1 MPLRD
6 CARYWF
12 LPRILAL
19 LFVSAAISEAVS
31 AQTDELDQ
39 VRNLLLVSEAT
50 SVARDLSVSND
61 MFDQIAAVAVLADV
75 GDKAAIEFLAAG
87 LESTDFLYQRA
98 VVDTL
103 LSLRSADGVE
113 VLRRYMEAAEDL
125 GFLRYLMESLAS
137 HPLPAMISFLIE
149 ALDHYD
155 PVVKKFALQ
164 SLSQLHFENHDSR
177 IHLLENDAEEIVQ
190 VRAYAWNVLLD
201 SPHRRES
208 IERLLE
214 MSRLGSPEAKEVVA
228 VALGR
233 VDTPRTREALV
244 ELMSSNDE
252 RVALAALTSSAG
264 LRDEAAARELEWT
277 IVYGDGLHR
286 AAAASGLKRIDPVV
300 ASRVTENLMSC
311 YLLGPF
317 TGMRLVEAWAMIDA
331 DPSTVYGWGLSHED
345 EGVRMQSIWLIGQR
359 RDVEYLERVAI
370 FLRDP
375 SPAIRGLA
383 AWAVLRLARG
393 P

>member
-50 SVARDLSVSND
+50 SVARDLSVSDD

-137 HPLPAMISFLIE
+137 HPLPVMISFL
-149 ALDHYD
+149 
-155 PVVKKFALQ
+155 
-164 SLSQLHFENHDSR
+164 
-177 IHLLENDAEEIVQ
+177 
-190 VRAYAWNVLLD
+190 
-201 SPHRRES
+201 
-208 IERLLE
+208 
-214 MSRLGSPEAKEVVA
+214 
-228 VALGR
+228 
-233 VDTPRTREALV
+233 
-244 ELMSSNDE
+244 
-252 RVALAALTSSAG
+252 G
-264 LRDEAAARELEWT
+264 LRGNVWVD
-277 IVYGDGLHR
+277 IGI
-286 AAAASGLKRIDPVV
+286 SG
-300 ASRVTENLMSC
+300 
-311 YLLGPF
+311 
-317 TGMRLVEAWAMIDA
+317 
-331 DPSTVYGWGLSHED
+331 
-345 EGVRMQSIWLIGQR
+345 
-359 RDVEYLERVAI
+359 
-370 FLRDP
+370 
-375 SPAIRGLA
+375 
-383 AWAVLRLARG
+383 
-393 P
+393 